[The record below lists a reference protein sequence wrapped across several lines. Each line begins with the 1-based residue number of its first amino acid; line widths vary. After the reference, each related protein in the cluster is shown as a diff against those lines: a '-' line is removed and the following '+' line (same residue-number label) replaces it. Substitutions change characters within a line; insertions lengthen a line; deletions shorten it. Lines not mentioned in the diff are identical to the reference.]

1 MSFQHFYP
9 EGLQSQSNNPQSNF
23 NVSLAR
29 FISVMSAI
37 PVQERERE
45 RLQSISVN
53 VRNFV
58 LPFCSPTSHQSDET
72 FHEVLKDQFR
82 LFTNIRCYFGVFPI
96 LVAVRP
102 RLQNRMGSRDW
113 EDRPEELRRKVP
125 RLWIETVFW
134 CSSTPHELQNEV
146 QILSMSYIY
155 WTFEVTQYKC

>member
-45 RLQSISVN
+45 RLQGISVN
-53 VRNFV
+53 VRNLV
-58 LPFCSPTSHQSDET
+58 LYCPCSNSSPTSHQSDET

-102 RLQNRMGSRDW
+102 RLQNRMGSREL

-134 CSSTPHELQNEV
+134 SSSTPHELQNEV
-146 QILSMSYIY
+146 QN
-155 WTFEVTQYKC
+155 